1 MVHENNFKNQFGEEY
16 QIRWGEFHW
25 KKSQWRLNL
34 GQSNAFA
41 EKDIDKQILSMSVG
55 QWND

>member
-25 KKSQWRLNL
+25 KKISVEIKF
-34 GQSNAFA
+34 GA
-41 EKDIDKQILSMSVG
+41 E
-55 QWND
+55 